1 MKSILL
7 VTPLY
12 PIPYPENNATDVCHS
27 FAKEWVKLGYNVQVI
42 HFQPVHC
49 YAWHMLIRLFGK
61 QITNMV
67 GGGNFYAK
75 RLKHSEEYIMDDV
88 PVLRIPVYNFIPH
101 GRFPGKSVERFVK
114 EVCSFLKIKGFVPD
128 VITGHMMPLEVLPL
142 LKERLNVRICM
153 VEHGIPKK
161 LKERYPDYRELI
173 SSYDLYGFRSEDIQ
187 KRFRTEI
194 YPVPDTFVCYSGV
207 PSLYLK
213 NRKERT
219 FDSSLRSF
227 LFVGDFIHRKYPAAI
242 IPALKKA
249 YPDGN
254 FSISFIGDGP
264 ELEEIKRSA
273 RGVEDRIRFVGR
285 IPRERIMDY
294 YDSADCM
301 IMISEKE
308 AFGLVYL
315 ESMARGCITIASLRE
330 GMDGVIIN
338 GENGFLCE
346 AGNSEELADVIQRI
360 NLMSPEQRRKV
371 SVAAARTA
379 ENLSD
384 MAVARTYADTLLYN
398 V

>member
-1 MKSILL
+1 M
-7 VTPLY
+7 
-12 PIPYPENNATDVCHS
+12 
-27 FAKEWVKLGYNVQVI
+27 
-42 HFQPVHC
+42 
-49 YAWHMLIRLFGK
+49 
-61 QITNMV
+61 
-67 GGGNFYAK
+67 
-75 RLKHSEEYIMDDV
+75 
-88 PVLRIPVYNFIPH
+88 
-101 GRFPGKSVERFVK
+101 
-114 EVCSFLKIKGFVPD
+114 
-128 VITGHMMPLEVLPL
+128 
-142 LKERLNVRICM
+142 
-153 VEHGIPKK
+153 
-161 LKERYPDYRELI
+161 
-173 SSYDLYGFRSEDIQ
+173 
-187 KRFRTEI
+187 
-194 YPVPDTFVCYSGV
+194 
-207 PSLYLK
+207 
-213 NRKERT
+213 
-219 FDSSLRSF
+219 
-227 LFVGDFIHRKYPAAI
+227 GDFIHRKYPAAI

-346 AGNSEELADVIQRI
+346 AANAEDLADVIRRI
-360 NLMSPEQRRKV
+360 NLRSPEQRRKV

-379 ENLSD
+379 ESLSD